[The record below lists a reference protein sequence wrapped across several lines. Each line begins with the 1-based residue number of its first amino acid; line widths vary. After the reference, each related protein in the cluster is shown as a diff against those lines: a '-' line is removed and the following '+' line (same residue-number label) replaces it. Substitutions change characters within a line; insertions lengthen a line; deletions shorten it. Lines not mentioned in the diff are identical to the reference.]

1 MTAPLCYARRMSS
14 SRAARATLRA
24 SGLLVVLAACGASTT
39 TAPPSTPDP
48 QGDGGSGEG
57 GAIADGGAVD
67 GADGGGGPTACEGAC
82 KTTSVV
88 ADFGGKVR
96 TLVRAQFGTQA
107 GDAGTELH
115 TESHLGGAA
124 PCPTQQ
130 SPTPD
135 YTLIV
140 SAIPRA
146 ASGGKVSDNEGV
158 TGAFFDFKGDLG
170 LPPFTKAVSVNLTNV
185 IVDSAT
191 PPGWV
196 AFDVKA
202 GFREGNVDGH
212 VYATFCT
219 SLSE

>member
-1 MTAPLCYARRMSS
+1 MASRVHGGRRVA
-14 SRAARATLRA
+14 SRALLRA
-24 SGLLVVLAACGASTT
+24 SGLLAFLAACSTSTT
-39 TAPPSTPDP
+39 SAPPSTPDP
-48 QGDGGSGEG
+48 RDDAGATEGGAGTDAGGLDAGEG
-57 GAIADGGAVD
+57 GA
-67 GADGGGGPTACEGAC
+67 PTACEGAC
-82 KTTSVV
+82 KATSVV
-88 ADFGGKVR
+88 ADFGGKQR

-130 SPTPD
+130 SPTPE

-140 SAIPRA
+140 SAIP
-146 ASGGKVSDNEGV
+146 KVAPGAKLSDNDGV

-170 LPPFTKAVSVNLTNV
+170 LPPLTKAVSVNLTNV
-185 IVDSAT
+185 IIDSAT
-191 PPGWV
+191 PPAWV

-212 VYATFCT
+212 VYATFCS